1 MPPLAVAF
9 LGVIALAAVVQ
20 CALVIVVA
28 LSVRDTGARVTD
40 LCRRFD
46 SELRPALNDLRLG
59 AANLRAVS
67 ETARDQA
74 ARAEALI
81 STTLSNLESTIESV
95 RTVVLRPL
103 ASISEL
109 TAFWGGV
116 KQGIDSY
123 RQSTPQRRTG
133 PVPRRGEDGDEHLFI
148 G

>member
-74 ARAEALI
+74 ARAASTSTALI
-81 STTLSNLESTIESV
+81 SAWGAWLLWRASSPDGSWWSGIPHSLPG
-95 RTVVLRPL
+95 RTSSWPG
-103 ASISEL
+103 AYP
-109 TAFWGGV
+109 W
-116 KQGIDSY
+116 
-123 RQSTPQRRTG
+123 
-133 PVPRRGEDGDEHLFI
+133 PRVAWWDC
-148 G
+148 